1 LHKKMFTL
9 ALQGGGSHG
18 AFTWG
23 VLDRILED
31 GRLPIE
37 AISGASAGAMNAIV
51 MAQGYMSGGRDGARQ
66 SLKDFWD
73 KIASLHS
80 FGAGLSGT
88 ANLPNLASANALFER
103 QDKQTD
109 MEALS
114 AMPPGYKSALSMM
127 RYFSPQQI
135 NPFDL
140 NPLREILTHQI
151 DFERIK
157 RESTLSLF
165 IACTHVNTGR
175 LKLFSNE
182 QLSVDVLMASA
193 CLPLINRAVEIE
205 GVAYWDGG
213 LSANPPLLP
222 LVYQCQANNLLVVLL
237 QAQEQREQDAPSSAN
252 DIWHRLSEMGFSSC
266 YLTEM
271 DGLLAA
277 KQQAQRACFGFGRFE
292 RRLRALKIHQIELP
306 QAIEQLAPHS
316 KMYAEAKFLQSLH
329 KAGRNQAELWLAQY
343 FATANKLSSS
353 PAQANA

>member
-1 LHKKMFTL
+1 MRKKMFTL

-51 MAQGYMSGGRDGARQ
+51 MAQGYMNGGRDGARQ
-66 SLKDFWD
+66 SLKEFWD

-80 FGAGLSGT
+80 SS
-88 ANLPNLASANALFER
+88 PNPVFENC
-103 QDKQTD
+103 DKQTD
-109 MEALS
+109 MELVS
-114 AMPPGYKSALSMM
+114 AMPAGYKSALSML

-135 NPFDL
+135 NPFDI
-140 NPLREILTHQI
+140 NPLREILTQQI
-151 DFERIK
+151 DFERI
-157 RESTLSLF
+157 RGQSTLSLF
-165 IACTHVNTGR
+165 IACTEVNTGR
-175 LKLFSNE
+175 LKLFRNA
-182 QLSVDVLMASA
+182 QLSVEVLMASA

-222 LVYQCQANNLLVVLL
+222 LVYQCQANNLLLVLL
-237 QAQEQREQDAPSSAN
+237 QEQKLSAQAAPSSAN

-271 DGLLAA
+271 DIARCTQ
-277 KQQAQRACFGFGRFE
+277 KRNFYRAYI
-292 RRLRALKIHQIELP
+292 RREEIKP
-306 QAIEQLAPHS
+306 S
-316 KMYAEAKFLQSLH
+316 Y
-329 KAGRNQAELWLAQY
+329 G
-343 FATANKLSSS
+343 
-353 PAQANA
+353 

>member
-1 LHKKMFTL
+1 MRKKMFTL

-51 MAQGYMSGGRDGARQ
+51 MAQGYMNGGRDGARQ
-66 SLKDFWD
+66 SLKDFWG
-73 KIASLHS
+73 KLASLHS
-80 FGAGLSGT
+80 FGTGSGGASSLT
-88 ANLPNLASANALFER
+88 HFASPNPVFENC
-103 QDKQTD
+103 DKQTD
-109 MEALS
+109 MELVS
-114 AMPPGYKSALSMM
+114 AMPAGYKSALSML

-135 NPFDL
+135 NPFDI
-140 NPLREILTHQI
+140 NPLREILTQQI
-151 DFERIK
+151 DFERI
-157 RESTLSLF
+157 RDQSTLSLF
-165 IACTHVNTGR
+165 IACTEVNTGR
-175 LKLFSNE
+175 LKLFRNA
-182 QLSVDVLMASA
+182 QLSVEVLMASA

-222 LVYQCQANNLLVVLL
+222 LVYQCQANNLLLVLL
-237 QAQEQREQDAPSSAN
+237 QEQKQSAQAAPSSAN

-277 KQQAQRACFGFGRFE
+277 KQQAQRSYFGFGRLE
-292 RRLRALKIHQIELP
+292 RRLRALQIHQIELP
-306 QAIEQLAPHS
+306 QAIGQLAPHS
-316 KMYAEAKFLQSLH
+316 KMYAEEKFLQSLH
-329 KAGRNQAELWLAQY
+329 KAGRNQAERWLTQY
-343 FATANKLSSS
+343 FASANKLSSS
-353 PAQANA
+353 PV